1 MTNFKIPTNGNNMMP
16 FNFGPRETDPR
27 NSGWYRDVSMLI
39 VPYKTDAK
47 ILRKLMPEQFE
58 ISDEPT
64 VSVNYACNK
73 DIDWL
78 AGRNYNLISVSVEA
92 IFSGDVDEV
101 TASYNLVMW
110 ENLTDPIL
118 TGREMQGIP
127 KIYADID
134 DMSYGN
140 NSANVR
146 MSHFASPIL
155 DIAISDTVRLDKKIV
170 GEVVKEKSDMQSFGY
185 RYIPNVNP
193 ALPPVVAEPIL
204 HNSQNI
210 FTEMSLGKGFVNW
223 HSSSWEQNPTQSHI
237 INILKTLPILEYE
250 DAAMTKG
257 ATNLFIPDKPSKV
270 LR

>member
-1 MTNFKIPTNGNNMMP
+1 MTKFKIPKNGNNMMP
-16 FNFGPRETDPR
+16 FNFGPKDNDPR

-39 VPYKTDAK
+39 IPYKTDAE

-64 VSVNYACNK
+64 IYVNYACNK
-73 DIDWL
+73 NIDWL
-78 AGRNYNLISVSVEA
+78 AGRNYNLISISVEA
-92 IFSGDVDEV
+92 IFSGDIDEI

-134 DMSYGN
+134 DISYDN
-140 NSANVR
+140 NSANVC
-146 MSHFASPIL
+146 MSHFACPIL
-155 DIAISDTVRLDKKIV
+155 DISISDTLQLDKKV
-170 GEVVKEKSDMQSFGY
+170 VDQVVKEKSDMQSFGY

-193 ALPPVVAEPIL
+193 ALPPVLVEPIL
-204 HNSQNI
+204 HTSQNI
-210 FTEMSLGKGFVNW
+210 FTEMSLGKGLVNW

-237 INILKTLPILEYE
+237 INKLKGLPILEYE
-250 DAAMTKG
+250 DAVMTRG
-257 ATNLFIPDKPSKV
+257 ATNLFVPGKPSKI
-270 LR
+270 LK